1 MTMNKITKQD
11 IIDKINKIEHEG
23 QVIEEDDDG
32 LLNIT
37 IKLRNSILCSVSWR
51 DCYPDN
57 LISFCIFCERKLIL
71 SDFIDIDDFVHCIQ
85 NVIKRL
91 QQEEQSE
98 DST

>member
-1 MTMNKITKQD
+1 MSKITKQD
-11 IIDKINKIEHEG
+11 IIDKINKIEYEG
-23 QVIEEDDDG
+23 RVIEEDDEG
-32 LLNIT
+32 LFNIT
-37 IKLRNSILCSVSWR
+37 IKLRDGMLCSISWR

-91 QQEEQSE
+91 QQE